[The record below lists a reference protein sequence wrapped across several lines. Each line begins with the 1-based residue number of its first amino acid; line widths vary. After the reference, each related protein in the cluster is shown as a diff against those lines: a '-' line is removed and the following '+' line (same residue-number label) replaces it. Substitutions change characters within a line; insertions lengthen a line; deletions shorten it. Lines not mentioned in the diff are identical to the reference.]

1 MLEAIGVRDL
11 AARVY
16 SELVGADQPSVG
28 DIAARCGVSSRIAAA
43 ELTGLASLGLAFRL
57 AGRPVRYR
65 AIAPD
70 IALNALIGQREGELR
85 QARAVMHQ
93 LTATFQ
99 ERARHP
105 GSQVEVVHGSANIA
119 RIATEVAEQ
128 TRYELRGLDRPPYS
142 EAPGTKNA
150 LERRHALEQRHALER
165 RRIQDGVS
173 YRVIYDQAALAVPG
187 RMTGI
192 LLSCAYGEQAR
203 TRPELP
209 IKLMI
214 SDDQLALIP
223 ATVTSHS
230 IDTAFVIHRS
240 PILTALIALFEA
252 EWARAVPI
260 PVGPRMPTASDAAP
274 DEETSALLGLLAAG
288 LTDASIARSLSWSVR
303 TTQRR
308 VQQLMSDLGATT
320 RFQAGM
326 AARERGWL

>member
-1 MLEAIGVRDL
+1 VLEAIGVKGL

-16 SELVGADQPSVG
+16 SELVGVDQPSVG
-28 DIAARCGVSSRIAAA
+28 DVAARCGVSTRIAAA
-43 ELTGLASLGLAFRL
+43 ELTRLASLGLAFRL

-70 IALNALIGQREGELR
+70 LALNALIGQREGELR

-119 RIATEVAEQ
+119 RIAAEVAEQ

-150 LERRHALEQRHALER
+150 LERRHALER

-187 RMTGI
+187 RMAGI

>member
-1 MLEAIGVRDL
+1 VLEAIGVRDL

-16 SELVGADQPSVG
+16 SELAGADQPSVG
-28 DIAARCGVSSRIAAA
+28 DVAARCGVSTRIAAT
-43 ELTGLASLGLAFRL
+43 ELARLASLGLAFRL

-70 IALNALIGQREGELR
+70 LALSVLIGQREEELH

-105 GSQVEVVHGSANIA
+105 GSQVEVVHGTANIA
-119 RIATEVAEQ
+119 RIAARVAEQ
-128 TRYELRGLDRPPYS
+128 TRHELRGLDRPPYS
-142 EAPGTKNA
+142 EAPGTQN
-150 LERRHALEQRHALER
+150 ALER

-187 RMTGI
+187 RIADI
-192 LLSCAYGEQAR
+192 LLSCADGEQAR

-209 IKLMI
+209 LKLMI
-214 SDDQLALIP
+214 SDDRLALIP
-223 ATVTSHS
+223 AAVTSHS
-230 IDTAFVIHRS
+230 IDTTFVIHRS
-240 PILTALIALFEA
+240 PILIALIALFEV

-260 PVGPRMPTASDAAP
+260 PVGPRMPAASDAAPGVAEATPVAPP

>member
-1 MLEAIGVRDL
+1 VLEAIGVRRL
-11 AARVY
+11 EARIY
-16 SELVGADQPSVG
+16 AELVGADQPSIG
-28 DIAARCGVSSRIAAA
+28 DIAARCGVSTRIAAA
-43 ELTGLASLGLAFRL
+43 ELTRLASLGLAFRL

-70 IALNALIGQREGELR
+70 LALNALISQREEELR
-85 QARAVMHQ
+85 QVRAVMHQ

-99 ERARHP
+99 ERTRHP
-105 GSQVEVVHGSANIA
+105 GSRVEVVHGTANIA
-119 RIATEVAEQ
+119 RIAARVAEQ
-128 TRYELRGLDRPPYS
+128 TRYEMRGLDRPPYS
-142 EAPGTKNA
+142 EVGTKNA
-150 LERRHALEQRHALER
+150 LERER
-165 RRIQDGVS
+165 RRIQNGVS

-187 RMTGI
+187 RMAHDI
-192 LLSCAYGEQAR
+192 LLSCADGEQAR

-209 IKLMI
+209 IKLII

-223 ATVTSHS
+223 AAVTSHS
-230 IDTAFVIHRS
+230 IDTTFVIHRS

-252 EWARAVPI
+252 EWARAIPI
-260 PVGPRMPTASDAAP
+260 GPHIPAASDAARDAAEAAPVAPP